1 MSDTQKGGER
11 KVSLCVC
18 VCVHEQGMNISR
30 VARWVANAVGF
41 MCTVG

>member
-1 MSDTQKGGER
+1 MSDIQKGGE
-11 KVSLCVC
+11 SESVC

>member
-1 MSDTQKGGER
+1 MSDIQKGGER
-11 KVSLCVC
+11 KVC